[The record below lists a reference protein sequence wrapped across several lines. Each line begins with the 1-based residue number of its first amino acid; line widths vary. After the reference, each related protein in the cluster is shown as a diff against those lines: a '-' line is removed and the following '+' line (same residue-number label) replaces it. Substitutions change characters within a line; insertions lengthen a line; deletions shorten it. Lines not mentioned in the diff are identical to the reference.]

1 MLKSGK
7 MGIYLSECLLV
18 EQAYG
23 ETERWVWLVS
33 ESSKGTMQAEE
44 YTSHGIYSFFG
55 GFGDAFRME
64 SVGAY
69 KG

>member
-1 MLKSGK
+1 
-7 MGIYLSECLLV
+7 
-18 EQAYG
+18 
-23 ETERWVWLVS
+23 
-33 ESSKGTMQAEE
+33 MQAEE

>member
-1 MLKSGK
+1 MGRLRGGFDSFLRVAKGHRKPKST
-7 MGIYLSECLLV
+7 LLA
-18 EQAYG
+18 AY
-23 ETERWVWLVS
+23 TR
-33 ESSKGTMQAEE
+33 
-44 YTSHGIYSFFG
+44 FFG